1 MVLKIFQLYGQSF
14 DRVKSF
20 IDNIAYMRNV
30 SYDTINNIPDVF
42 IKNLTNTLG
51 LESVALFDEKTL
63 EEQIYNGASQAY
75 AGVSVG
81 KNQVEAE
88 IEFYRRLLIN
98 LAFIYKSKGTRSS
111 IEFFLR
117 FIGAPE
123 PLIKID
129 EYVYKVDGTLPT
141 SLVEDDLF
149 DIINGLKTTTVL
161 KFNTASVKISMV
173 FSSLSFVTAL

>member
-1 MVLKIFQLYGQSF
+1 MIVGNDFDKYVTKLNDLATEIDDYKSNLITRFLAAPQLFEFDTEDQKIDSVFQLYGQSF

-81 KNQVEAE
+81 KT
-88 IEFYRRLLIN
+88 
-98 LAFIYKSKGTRSS
+98 K
-111 IEFFLR
+111 LR
-117 FIGAPE
+117 PR
-123 PLIKID
+123 
-129 EYVYKVDGTLPT
+129 
-141 SLVEDDLF
+141 
-149 DIINGLKTTTVL
+149 
-161 KFNTASVKISMV
+161 
-173 FSSLSFVTAL
+173 LSFTEDFL